1 VHLTPSNS
9 KDVRWSNF
17 LRSQTLLPMGV
28 DVSARQYFPHCSEE
42 FTLPRALG
50 APQGWVAER
59 GRTAAVTRRPLVIQR
74 PTIDRHPA
82 LEAWNRRGAT
92 RDTLAT
98 LEVWR
103 DIKNLQGYKSLVYR
117 LVFRDPG
124 RPAVFAKHCQAGRG
138 VVERLF
144 YEEIL
149 PNLGVSSPAY
159 YGSLEEA
166 DGSCWFFIEDVGP
179 QRLSEHDPVHRALAS
194 RWIGQL
200 HRRGARIAAAPPL
213 REAGPAR
220 YLAHLHAARARV
232 RRNFAHPAFTEE
244 DRAALL
250 NVLAAQDRIESRW
263 SVVERACT
271 GVPKTVVHGD
281 FQPKNVRVRE
291 ETSGLALYAF
301 DWEMAGWGV
310 PAADL
315 VLNSRGSE
323 MIQIDPEVYVSEL
336 GGQWPNVDAAT
347 IARLSTVGY
356 VFRRIA
362 VIDWESMQ
370 LDFEQRWA
378 ATLLQL
384 LHREVTRGLEWL
396 T

>member
-1 VHLTPSNS
+1 
-9 KDVRWSNF
+9 
-17 LRSQTLLPMGV
+17 
-28 DVSARQYFPHCSEE
+28 
-42 FTLPRALG
+42 
-50 APQGWVAER
+50 
-59 GRTAAVTRRPLVIQR
+59 
-74 PTIDRHPA
+74 
-82 LEAWNRRGAT
+82 
-92 RDTLAT
+92 
-98 LEVWR
+98 
-103 DIKNLQGYKSLVYR
+103 
-117 LVFRDPG
+117 
-124 RPAVFAKHCQAGRG
+124 
-138 VVERLF
+138 
-144 YEEIL
+144 
-149 PNLGVSSPAY
+149 
-159 YGSLEEA
+159 
-166 DGSCWFFIEDVGP
+166 
-179 QRLSEHDPVHRALAS
+179 
-194 RWIGQL
+194 
-200 HRRGARIAAAPPL
+200 
-213 REAGPAR
+213 
-220 YLAHLHAARARV
+220 
-232 RRNFAHPAFTEE
+232 
-244 DRAALL
+244 
-250 NVLAAQDRIESRW
+250 
-263 SVVERACT
+263 
-271 GVPKTVVHGD
+271 VPETVVHGD